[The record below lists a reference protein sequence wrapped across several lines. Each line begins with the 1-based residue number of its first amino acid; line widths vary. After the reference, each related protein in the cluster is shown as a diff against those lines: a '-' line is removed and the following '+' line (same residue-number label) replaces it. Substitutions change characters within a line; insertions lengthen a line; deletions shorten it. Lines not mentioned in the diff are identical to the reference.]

1 MAVFNPIVITTAGIS
16 LLSQAMAGKG
26 TLTFTSVAT
35 STTVIPYN
43 ISNIQAMTALSGI
56 MQTVVPVSAVLK
68 TGNVQVSSIFS
79 NSGVTNAYTAN
90 TIGLYAALGN
100 GAQTLFAVA
109 IATTPDNIPVQN
121 DLSPSNFY
129 YQFNIAISDTSQ
141 LTVTVPEDGSL
152 PASVFNQMF
161 PGIAAPGQNNDG
173 DALVYNASS
182 GAWGY
187 VNTET
192 VFTTVSGSGEFVSLQ
207 KTLADDFKQ
216 IQLFGKSVQKP
227 TTGAQLFNVNVC
239 KNETNLQY
247 KITIDDYATGK
258 ITVSI
263 DNPEGAVV
271 MPVNRLSDYCPT
283 MAAGKTYYLSGKHDG
298 SNGDISLVDVSDTWG
313 FGTSREITEQDLQ
326 SAVQFGFG
334 TYSNIMIVEGS
345 TEKPYEV
352 YTGGEAATEPTPE
365 FPLPITS
372 AGNYDAEEEKYEV
385 GIAVTGA
392 QLFDAS
398 KLPTKTQGGATVT
411 NNGDGSFTV
420 SGSGALSE
428 TYLNQYNYS
437 NDDSKKILKKGI
449 LSIGNVDAVFPY
461 FRFVIRRSDGTSIA
475 LLSSESGDK
484 SSIEI
489 TDEII
494 NLIFTEN
501 AYVSIDFYGFSGDIK
516 SGTVKPMV
524 YQSENGV
531 WEPFKQ
537 QLSTLQLPN
546 PLRGIPVDSGGNYT
560 DETGQQW
567 ICDYIDR
574 ERGVYVQCVQE
585 IVFDGSEDENWSF
598 SMSNNNRASIV
609 IANKI
614 KETDHTKRLGVCDKL
629 KYNVQVYYDTDFNT
643 QGFVFTVNMFFVRL
657 GSEYNEIDSLQKFKD
672 YLKLNNLKLIYA
684 VETPIE
690 TNLTSDQIAA
700 LNLST
705 YQGITNIGTDT
716 MPQVG
721 MAVESRGF
729 NLAGDLAQNLIDLQS
744 TVRSQGTAITQN
756 ETDIENINNV
766 LNSPLVSYNGLLPVV
781 NPSGIYTYKS
791 VADIVYPIGSIYLS
805 VNNIN
810 PRTIFGGTWVSWG
823 SGRVPVGV
831 NTSVSQFATVEQTG
845 GEITHTLTTAE
856 MPSHDHSISG
866 GACTTGSGGSH
877 NHTYGATVH
886 PAVGFTLG
894 SNGYST
900 VTKDNQNTSSNGN
913 HSHSVPDHAHDIGN
927 TGGGQTHNN
936 LQPYITCYMWKRT
949 A

>member
-56 MQTVVPVSAVLK
+56 VQTVVPVSAVLK

-79 NSGVTNAYTAN
+79 NSGVTNAYTVN

-227 TTGAQLFNVNVC
+227 TTGAQLF
-239 KNETNLQY
+239 
-247 KITIDDYATGK
+247 
-258 ITVSI
+258 
-263 DNPEGAVV
+263 
-271 MPVNRLSDYCPT
+271 
-283 MAAGKTYYLSGKHDG
+283 
-298 SNGDISLVDVSDTWG
+298 DIKSYVEEVSDAEIVDYKSGEFTLDTSNIQINTTALINLCPKMVAGNSYLLTGVTTSNNKYLYVGSKRWN
-313 FGTSREITEQDLQ
+313 FGEVFIPDENDLSEQCFFTCTTVTSESGEIEYYKDT
-326 SAVQFGFG
+326 FKH
-334 TYSNIMIVEGS
+334 IMIVEGS
-345 TEKPYEV
+345 SKKSYEV
-352 YTGGEAATEPTPE
+352 YTGGEAATKPTPE

-372 AGNYDAEEEKYEV
+372 AGNYDAEEEKYEI
-385 GIAVTGA
+385 GILVANKN
-392 QLFDAS
+392 FAS
-398 KLPTKTQGGATVT
+398 NVNVYSGYYS
-411 NNGDGSFTV
+411 DGEGSIMPSDSRFIRVSKIKIIPGVKYRISSNLEFYSIWSYDVNDNPILRRGYSSSNTV
-420 SGSGALSE
+420 SLNATDKEVYIGISLCNTSGQADTTAFEFIQVEVGEEQTS
-428 TYLNQYNYS
+428 Y
-437 NDDSKKILKKGI
+437 I
-449 LSIGNVDAVFPY
+449 
-461 FRFVIRRSDGTSIA
+461 DG
-475 LLSSESGDK
+475 K
-484 SSIEI
+484 SQN
-489 TDEII
+489 T
-494 NLIFTEN
+494 
-501 AYVSIDFYGFSGDIK
+501 
-516 SGTVKPMV
+516 
-524 YQSENGV
+524 
-531 WEPFKQ
+531 
-537 QLSTLQLPN
+537 TLQIPN
-546 PLRGIPVDSGGNYT
+546 PLRGIPVNSEGNYT
-560 DETGQQW
+560 DAKGQKFLGDIADKQKSK
-567 ICDYIDR
+567 IY
-574 ERGVYVQCVQE
+574 RGCGSKT
-585 IVFDGSEDENWSF
+585 FNGSETWYADT
-598 SMSNNNRASIV
+598 SNHIYTYIISDAKIYPSNALCDSYVFKRDAAQLRQSDFGFAIV
-609 IANKI
+609 SPYYIQFKNI
-614 KETDHTKRLGVCDKL
+614 
-629 KYNVQVYYDTDFNT
+629 NVQSLDDWKSMLQTRPITIVYPLTT
-643 QGFVFTVNMFFVRL
+643 PT
-657 GSEYNEIDSLQKFKD
+657 EESL
-672 YLKLNNLKLIYA
+672 
-684 VETPIE
+684 TP
-690 TNLTSDQIAA
+690 DQLAA

-716 MPQVG
+716 MPQAG
-721 MAVESRGF
+721 MSIESRGF
-729 NLAGDLAQNLIDLQS
+729 NLASDLAQDVLDLQN
-744 TVRSQGTAITQN
+744 TVQIQGTTVSN
-756 ETDIENINNV
+756 
-766 LNSPLVSYNGLLPVV
+766 LNSFINRPGRIANGVPIV
-781 NPSGIYTYKS
+781 NESNTCLMYKAI
-791 VADIVYPIGSIYLS
+791 ADIVYPVGSIYLS

-810 PRTIFGGTWVSWG
+810 PGTLFGGTWVAWG
-823 SGRVPVGV
+823 SGQVPVGV
-831 NTSVSQFATVEQTG
+831 NTSITQFATVEQTG

-877 NHTYGATVH
+877 NHTYGVTVH

-894 SNGYST
+894 PNGYST
-900 VTKDNQNTSSNGN
+900 VTGDNQNTSSNGN

-927 TGGGQTHNN
+927 TGGGQAHNN

>member
-43 ISNIQAMTALSGI
+43 ISNVQAMTALSGI
-56 MQTVVPVSAVLK
+56 VQTVVPVSAVLK

-79 NSGVTNAYTAN
+79 NSGVTNAYTVN
-90 TIGLYAALGN
+90 TIGLYAALGD

-161 PGIAAPGQNNDG
+161 PGITAPDQNNDG

-227 TTGAQLFNVNVC
+227 TTGAQLFDINTA
-239 KNETNLQY
+239 KNYDEAE
-247 KITIDDYATGK
+247 ITDYSSGTMEIEQSNSA
-258 ITVSI
+258 ITQS
-263 DNPEGAVV
+263 PKLKEW
-271 MPVNRLSDYCPT
+271 CPT
-283 MAAGKTYYLSGKHDG
+283 MQAGQSYLLTCETTSTKKYITIGSSQWNFGGIFIPTADDLEENVEWHCTTQRSAAGDIVYYR
-298 SNGDISLVDVSDTWG
+298 DTFAG
-313 FGTSREITEQDLQ
+313 
-326 SAVQFGFG
+326 
-334 TYSNIMIVEGS
+334 IMIVEGS

-365 FPLPITS
+365 FPLPITY
-372 AGNYDAEEEKYEV
+372 AGNYDAEEKYEV
-385 GIAVTGA
+385 GILVANKN
-392 QLFDAS
+392 FAS
-398 KLPTKTQGGATVT
+398 NVNVYSGYYDDTSGLIVPSDSRFIRVSKIKIIPGVKYRILSNLELYTIWSYDVNDNPIRMIRY
-411 NNGDGSFTV
+411 
-420 SGSGALSE
+420 SGSYINS
-428 TYLNQYNYS
+428 LNATDKEVY
-437 NDDSKKILKKGI
+437 IGI
-449 LSIGNVDAVFPY
+449 TLHNTSGQADTTAFEFIQAEAGEEQTSY
-461 FRFVIRRSDGTSIA
+461 IDG
-475 LLSSESGDK
+475 K
-484 SSIEI
+484 SQN
-489 TDEII
+489 T
-494 NLIFTEN
+494 
-501 AYVSIDFYGFSGDIK
+501 
-516 SGTVKPMV
+516 
-524 YQSENGV
+524 
-531 WEPFKQ
+531 
-537 QLSTLQLPN
+537 TLQIPN
-546 PLRGIPVDSGGNYT
+546 PLRGAPVNSGGNYT

-574 ERGVYVQCVQE
+574 ERGKYVQILQSPNFVGSPNFAKSSYE
-585 IVFDGSEDENWSF
+585 LGEFVWDGAFDKASKNSGYR
-598 SMSNNNRASIV
+598 SMSSFAEY
-609 IANKI
+609 ANFKKPGCFAI
-614 KETDHTKRLGVCDKL
+614 SGTSLYYTPKEEM
-629 KYNVQVYYDTDFNT
+629 
-643 QGFVFTVNMFFVRL
+643 TVAEV
-657 GSEYNEIDSLQKFKD
+657 NELFQSMIDSRSVYIISQL
-672 YLKLNNLKLIYA
+672 L
-684 VETPIE
+684 EPIE
-690 TNLTSDQIAA
+690 TDLTADQLTA

-705 YQGITNIGTDT
+705 YQGTTNIGTDT
-716 MPQVG
+716 MPPVG
-721 MAVESRGF
+721 MSIESRGF

-810 PRTIFGGTWVSWG
+810 PGTIFGGTWVSWG
-823 SGRVPVGV
+823 SGQVPVGV
-831 NTSVSQFATVEQTG
+831 NTSVSQFATVEQAG

-877 NHTYGATVH
+877 NHTYGVTVH

-900 VTKDNQNTSSNGN
+900 VTGDNQNTSSNGN
-913 HSHSVPDHAHDIGN
+913 HSHSVPAHAHDIGN
-927 TGGGQTHNN
+927 TGGGQAHNN

>member
-227 TTGAQLFNVNVC
+227 TTGAQLFNINKLKELDDGVV
-239 KNETNLQY
+239 
-247 KITIDDYATGK
+247 IIDYSTGEME
-258 ITVSI
+258 ISQQSNAMV
-263 DNPEGAVV
+263 
-271 MPVNRLSDYCPT
+271 PVRLSDICPN
-283 MAAGKTYYLSGKHDG
+283 MIEGETYYLTGETTSNNKYLRVGAKQWNFDEALVLEESDLLAQCIFKCTTQTGQSGEIIYYK
-298 SNGDISLVDVSDTWG
+298 DT
-313 FGTSREITEQDLQ
+313 FK
-326 SAVQFGFG
+326 
-334 TYSNIMIVEGS
+334 NIMIVEGS
-345 TEKPYEV
+345 SEKPYEV

-365 FPLPITS
+365 YPLPITS
-372 AGNYDAEEEKYEV
+372 AGNYDAESEKYEI
-385 GIAVTGA
+385 GIGVTGKN
-392 QLFDAS
+392 LFDAS
-398 KLPTKTQGGATVT
+398 KIPTKTQGGVTVT

-420 SGSGALSE
+420 SGSGNFTSGFYN
-428 TYLNQYNYS
+428 TYTVYGTEVKKYIRPGTIKVYKEVVS
-437 NDDSKKILKKGI
+437 N
-449 LSIGNVDAVFPY
+449 PY
-461 FRFVIRRSDGTSIA
+461 FYISIFN
-475 LLSSESGDK
+475 SSGF
-484 SSIEI
+484 IH
-489 TDEII
+489 
-494 NLIFTEN
+494 
-501 AYVSIDFYGFSGDIK
+501 YVSGNGNFELTQEIMDSEGFGITFGFTSDLDQPIIG
-516 SGTVKPMV
+516 GALKPVV
-524 YQSENGV
+524 YQSDNGT

-537 QLSTLQLPN
+537 QLSTLQIPN
-546 PLRGIPVDSGGNYT
+546 PLRGIPVKSHGNYT
-560 DETGQQW
+560 DAEGQQW
-567 ICDYIDR
+567 MCDYIDR
-574 ERGVYVQCVQE
+574 EHGKYVQVLQSLSFVGSPNFAKSSSPVGDFVWYR
-585 IVFDGSEDENWSF
+585 VFDKASRDSGWRSISSF
-598 SMSNNNRASIV
+598 AEYSDSKKAGCFAVNGTALFYTPKEEMTVAEVNELFQSM
-609 IANKI
+609 
-614 KETDHTKRLGVCDKL
+614 
-629 KYNVQVYYDTDFNT
+629 
-643 QGFVFTVNMFFVRL
+643 
-657 GSEYNEIDSLQKFKD
+657 IDSRSVYIISQLS
-672 YLKLNNLKLIYA
+672 
-684 VETPIE
+684 EPIE
-690 TNLTSDQIAA
+690 TSLTQEQLSA

-721 MAVESRGF
+721 VAVESRGF
-729 NLAGDLAQNLIDLQS
+729 NLASDLAQNLIDLQN
-744 TVRSQGTAITQN
+744 TVQIQGTTVSN
-756 ETDIENINNV
+756 
-766 LNSPLVSYNGLLPVV
+766 LNSFINRPGRIANGVPIV
-781 NPSGIYTYKS
+781 NESNTCLMYKAI
-791 VADIVYPIGSIYLS
+791 ADIVYPVGSIYLS

-810 PRTIFGGTWVSWG
+810 PGTLFGGTWVAWG
-823 SGRVPVGV
+823 SGQVPVGV
-831 NTSVSQFATVEQTG
+831 NTSITQFATVEQTG
-845 GEITHTLTTAE
+845 GEIEHTLILDEIPA
-856 MPSHDHSISG
+856 HDHLDV
-866 GACTTGSGGSH
+866 A
-877 NHTYGATVH
+877 
-886 PAVGFTLG
+886 
-894 SNGYST
+894 
-900 VTKDNQNTSSNGN
+900 
-913 HSHSVPDHAHDIGN
+913 
-927 TGGGQTHNN
+927 TGGGVDAYPVKPYRWDDGGGLLQGPASGIVSSGYQVATTNPIVSNGGGEAHNN